1 MLVSDAGYSLRDY
14 EQAAGAIR
22 SRISEAPSL
31 AVILGSGL
39 GAFVESIPNAT
50 VIPYA
55 DIPHFPEASAPGH
68 EGKLIIGDIA
78 GKPVLA
84 CQGRVHTYEG
94 YSAGQVTFSI
104 RVLHML
110 GVRDLIIT
118 NAAGGVNT
126 GFHCGDFMLIN
137 DHINLP
143 GMVGLD
149 PLRGANMEAFGPRFT
164 SLTAAYSSAHRQ
176 TAKGAAAEL
185 SIDLK
190 EGVYAYLVGPCFE
203 TPAEIRALRLLGV
216 DATGMSTVPEVLTA
230 NHCGM
235 SVLGLSVITN
245 MAIDH
250 IDSGR
255 ATTAEEVFETTRS
268 IAPDLARLLTKIISE
283 VG

>member
-94 YSAGQVTFSI
+94 YSAGQVTFPI

-126 GFHCGDFMLIN
+126 GFQCGDFMLIN

-149 PLRGANMEAFGPRFT
+149 PLRGANMEAFGPRFI

-176 TAKGAAAEL
+176 TAKRAAAEL

-235 SVLGLSVITN
+235 NVLGLSVITN